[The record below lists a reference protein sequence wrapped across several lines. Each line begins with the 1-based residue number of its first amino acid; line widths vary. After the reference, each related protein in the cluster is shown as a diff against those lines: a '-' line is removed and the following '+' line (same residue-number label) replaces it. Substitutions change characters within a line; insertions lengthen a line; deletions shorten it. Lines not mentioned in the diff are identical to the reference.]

1 MYHPNSLY
9 GRLQARLE
17 GNYCFC
23 DINTKPANRP
33 FCLDCY
39 NKLYKLDFKLAEKLK
54 YSSGESRLDIYE
66 EAIKIL
72 EYEI

>member
-23 DINTKPANRP
+23 DINT
-33 FCLDCY
+33 